1 MKINKVYIGGWFQR
15 TTLHLS
21 ELFDFLSEGKSE
33 VGIPQEKL
41 DFALKNLEI
50 SEIERKNWLLEYIS
64 AKVAGGINLRIY
76 EDGLMVLETSPQE
89 DLEAE
94 FVSLSD
100 YYDHKLSPAI
110 SLIFS
115 KGAPVPKE
123 LAQIKTL
130 LPFVIT
136 AEKATDGEVDE
147 FFKKSGQKVY
157 STTESALVS
166 VYKSPKII
174 LIVSKLA
181 AEQIR
186 QLVEGQIFF
195 REFKAQLHRYLT
207 IHRLIWEEIA
217 AIKERG
223 QVEGNEVRALRS
235 RLDDYQKT
243 IKLIDSRINQMS
255 SYLHTRA
262 KIYTGE
268 QMDKFL
274 DQTFQLKFET
284 LEDTLSYIK
293 ELWKMTDN
301 YLNSAIQMFTE
312 IQAESTKTSISSLQL
327 ITTLGVV
334 AGIIGYLG
342 RDKLPNFTQPGII
355 FFAALLVV
363 TWAVNRV
370 ITEFFVRRK
379 YKLKGDQKKSF
390 DKLVKK

>member
-33 VGIPQEKL
+33 VGIAQEQL

-76 EDGLMVLETSPQE
+76 EDGLMFLETSPKE

-130 LPFVIT
+130 FPFVIT
-136 AEKATDGEVDE
+136 AEKATDGEVEE
-147 FFKKSGQKVY
+147 FFKKLDQKVY

-355 FFAALLVV
+355 FFASLLIV
-363 TWAVNRV
+363 TWAVNRA

-379 YKLKGDQKKSF
+379 YKLKGDQKQFSQ
-390 DKLVKK
+390 LLKK

>member
-33 VGIPQEKL
+33 VGIAKEQL

-76 EDGLMVLETSPQE
+76 EDGLMVLETSPKE

-130 LPFVIT
+130 FPFVIT
-136 AEKATDGEVDE
+136 AEKATDGEVQE
-147 FFKKSGQKVY
+147 FFKKSDQKVY
-157 STTESALVS
+157 STTDSALVS

-223 QVEGNEVRALRS
+223 QVEGNQVRALRS

-243 IKLIDSRINQMS
+243 IKLIDSRISQMG

-355 FFAALLVV
+355 FFAALLIV
-363 TWAVNRV
+363 TWAVNRA

-379 YKLKGDQKKSF
+379 YKLKGDLKQFSQLLKK
-390 DKLVKK
+390 